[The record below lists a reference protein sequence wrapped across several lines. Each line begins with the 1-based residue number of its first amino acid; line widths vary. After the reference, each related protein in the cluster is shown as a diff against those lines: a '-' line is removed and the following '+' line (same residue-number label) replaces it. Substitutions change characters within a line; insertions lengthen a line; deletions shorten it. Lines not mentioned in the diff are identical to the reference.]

1 MTQTAFS
8 IAEETPKKNSFLNSS
23 LPIRRFS
30 IAEYHKMGEVGIFSE
45 DERVELIEGVII
57 QMPPIGSKHTSTVKE
72 LNWLFSNKLSRS
84 EARIGVQDPV
94 ILDDV
99 TEPQP
104 DISVLKPKDDAYASA
119 HPRPDDVL
127 LIVEAADTTLE
138 DDRAV
143 KLPSYA
149 AAGIPEVW
157 IVNIPD
163 RRIEVYRIPIGEK
176 EDAGYKFRV
185 EYREGETLNP
195 EAFPMV
201 KIDVADVLPYIE

>member
-1 MTQTAFS
+1 MNQTEFS
-8 IAEETPKKNSFLNSS
+8 IAEEAPEKISFLNPS

-57 QMPPIGSKHTSTVKE
+57 QMSLIGSKHAATV
-72 LNWLFSNKLSRS
+72 NKLAQFFYSRLSPS
-84 EARIGVQDPV
+84 EATIAAQNPV
-94 ILDDV
+94 VLDDG

-143 KLPSYA
+143 KLPRYA
-149 AAGIPEVW
+149 AVGIPEVW
-157 IVNIPD
+157 IVNIPE
-163 RRIEVYRIPIGEK
+163 RKIEVYRIPIGKK
-176 EDAGYKFRV
+176 EDAEYKIQV
-185 EYREGETLNP
+185 KYREGEMLNP
-195 EAFPMV
+195 EAFPNV
-201 KIDVADVLPYIE
+201 KIDVADVLP